1 MSTVRLDDLPE
12 VDSPQLQNTVA
23 GNAQAQT
30 AFMPCVLEGVTR
42 KIRLSDLASYR
53 TAGTVKEIYSGS
65 SLEIVTN
72 VSSGISFAAFALPG
86 AIFAYVGGTPPDG
99 WLLCDGSA
107 ISRATYSTLWIT
119 IGTTYGVGDAV
130 STFNLPDLR
139 GRVPVGLETMGGGAS
154 SGRLLNTNFG
164 NIDGSL
170 LGATGGS
177 QTHTLT
183 QPEAPLP
190 AHTHPFTATTTIACG
205 PQYVDDRSS
214 GCNTN
219 ALDGVCGSV
228 ARAMRVITSQAAS
241 DSTASA
247 HNNLP
252 PLAFLNYIIRY

>member
-12 VDSPQLQNTVA
+12 VDSSQLQNTVA

-30 AFMPCVLEGVTR
+30 AFMPCVLEGVTQ

-65 SLEIVTN
+65 SLEVVTN

-86 AIFAYVGGTPPDG
+86 AIFAYVGQTPPDG
-99 WLLCDGSA
+99 WLFCDGSA
-107 ISRATYSTLWIT
+107 ISRATYSTLWIA
-119 IGTTYGVGDAV
+119 IGTIYGVGDAV

-139 GRVPVGLETMGGGAS
+139 GRVPVGLETMGGVAS
-154 SGRLLNTNFG
+154 SGRLRNTNFG
-164 NIDGSL
+164 NIDGTL
-170 LGATGGS
+170 LGATGGA
-177 QTHTLT
+177 QTHVLT
-183 QPEAPLP
+183 QAEAPLP
-190 AHTHPFTATTTIACG
+190 SHTHAFSATTKVSAAR
-205 PQYVDDRSS
+205 QYVDNRSQGPS
-214 GCNTN
+214 TSTLG
-219 ALDGVCGSV
+219 GVGTV
-228 ARAMRVITSQAAS
+228 PRAMRVTTSQAAS

>member
-12 VDSPQLQNTVA
+12 VDSSQLQNNTQ

-30 AFMPCVLEGVTR
+30 AFMPCVLEGVTQ
-42 KIRLSDLASYR
+42 KIRLSDLATYR

-65 SLEIVTN
+65 SLGVTTN
-72 VSSGISFAAFALPG
+72 VSSGISFAAFVLPG
-86 AIFAYVGGTPPDG
+86 AIFAYVGQTPPDG
-99 WLLCDGSA
+99 WFLCDGSA
-107 ISRATYSTLWIT
+107 VSRATYSSLWIA

-139 GRVPVGLETMGGGAS
+139 GRTPVGLETMGDVAS
-154 SGRLLNTNFG
+154 SGRLLNANFG
-164 NIDGSL
+164 NINGSL

-183 QPEAPLP
+183 QSEAPLP

-205 PQYVDDRSS
+205 PQYVDSRSN
-214 GCNTN
+214 GCNTS
-219 ALDGVCGSV
+219 AMDGNCGRV
-228 ARAMRVITSQAAS
+228 NRAMRVSTSQAAS

-252 PLAFLNYIIRY
+252 PLVFLNYIIRY